1 MKFGLG
7 CMEKQQR
14 KEREFNMRRAAI
26 LAEAEKHFSDRGY
39 HNVTVAEIANASG
52 FSTGALY
59 QFFKSKE
66 QLYSSMVIE
75 KLTVMYAS
83 IEREVKSAKNLNEK
97 LSALIG
103 AQLQFVEANADFCRI
118 FLRGE
123 NELSPQTMNA
133 IHQRLRDDYFI
144 HLSFIE
150 NILKAGIK
158 NGALRNLP
166 PHEIAAA
173 LSHLIR
179 ASAIDWMIMPSKE
192 SLVSKKELILDI
204 FLNGVKKP

>member
-1 MKFGLG
+1 
-7 CMEKQQR
+7 MEKNKR
-14 KEREFNMRRAAI
+14 REREFNTRRAAI
-26 LAEAEKHFSDRGY
+26 LLEAEKNFSDRGY

-59 QFFKSKE
+59 QYFESKE
-66 QLYSSMVIE
+66 HLYASMIFE
-75 KLTVMYAS
+75 KLTMMYDA
-83 IEREVKSAKNLNEK
+83 IERKVKAAGNLQDK
-97 LSALIG
+97 LLALIG

-133 IHQRLRDDYFI
+133 IHQRLRDDYFN

-150 NILKAGIK
+150 SILKAGIK
-158 NGALRNLP
+158 NGMLRNLP
-166 PHEIAAA
+166 SHEIAAA

-179 ASAIDWMIMPSKE
+179 AASIDWMIMPSKD
-192 SLVSKKELILDI
+192 SLVAKKEIILDI
-204 FLNGVKKP
+204 FLNGVKKT